1 MKLSDAAV
9 LCEGNNRAFAEV
21 YKIYNFKDEDDLRAY
36 CDFVIHEPAEWMS
49 GFPSAWKSS
58 TMFSKPRAAFHRLL
72 RAPTVVSELGET
84 YCEQVHGVV
93 WNAFKN
99 HMAGILE
106 KRGTTA
112 GSVEAANEDKESV
125 GTERTGLTAESV
137 GGETDDELLPP
148 CPPVPAAQRH
158 IPKNTVVLH
167 HAEKSL
173 DYKQK
178 FEVLNRVLHTLL
190 NTNTNAG
197 GLIPLMGA
205 DENTR
210 LRSALNLLLTE
221 YARA

>member
-72 RAPTVVSELGET
+72 RAPAVVSELGET

-106 KRGTTA
+106 KRA
-112 GSVEAANEDKESV
+112 GSTVDVEASDTDNESN
-125 GTERTGLTAESV
+125 LTAESIDSAEMLAPV
-137 GGETDDELLPP
+137 
-148 CPPVPAAQRH
+148 PPVPAAFRRST
-158 IPKNTVVLH
+158 PKNAVVY
-167 HAEKSL
+167 ARANPVAAAAPTPEKATL

-178 FEVLNRVLHTLL
+178 YEATHNVLMTLL
-190 NTNTNAG
+190 GAPITEG
-197 GLIPLMGA
+197 G
-205 DENTR
+205 DENAR
-210 LRSALNLLLTE
+210 LRAALTLLLQE
-221 YARA
+221 YAAV